1 MTSERVAFCVFC
13 DDVRPEV
20 GNKLSLMGLYS
31 GDMIAPGP
39 APAILSKLC
48 IVLWIIADIDDPP
61 QRVGVRVL
69 MPPDE
74 SERMKLDLPPL
85 GVLVHPEGAT
95 RLHAQAV
102 IPMTPFRLE
111 HEGFIQVMV
120 DTERETLRAGRL
132 MVRFVDPA
140 GSPEPAPPRAPEP
153 APPRAGAPVG
163 APGLASPLS
172 PPVGQPGRRPRRRAS
187 TPPAAPSGQ

>member
-20 GNKLSLMGLYS
+20 GNKLSLMGLYG

-39 APAILSKLC
+39 APVVLSKLC

-74 SERMKLDLPPL
+74 SERVKLDLPPL
-85 GVLVHPEGAT
+85 GVLVHPEGAL

-102 IPMTPFRLE
+102 IPMTPFLLDR
-111 HEGFIQVMV
+111 EGFIQVMV
-120 DTERETLRAGRL
+120 ETERETLRAGRL

-140 GSPEPAPPRAPEP
+140 PSPEPAPPQ
-153 APPRAGAPVG
+153 AGAPVG
-163 APGLASPLS
+163 SPRLES
-172 PPVGQPGRRPRRRAS
+172 PPSQPAVQRGRRTRRRAS
-187 TPPAAPSGQ
+187 TPPASPSTR